1 MAVWWRR
8 SAVSLLSAVSIASVK
23 ACVSE
28 KEWSSRE
35 MVRRAAN
42 WVRVS
47 SETLST
53 RCRPGPGPW
62 KSGSVR
68 ALYRR
73 LMWNRRISS
82 PYSFTA
88 ERKRRSVLAKV
99 KIQLKGLPCVS
110 TSEKSWYMLPYAWR
124 MKAHAM
130 GGPRAVAVHWLKMM
144 ARSRPTGEG
153 ACMAENLF
161 PEATPLTFLENEPWA
176 WVRLYVSILAQVS
189 DPRVEGT
196 GSH

>member
-1 MAVWWRR
+1 MRFPPPPLRNLPGRVGAGVEGLRLYYVSLGAPAPYGGPGAPPPPPGGAARAAGGGTAAAGWRR

-53 RCRPGPGPW
+53 RCRLGPGPW

-68 ALYRR
+68 ALFSE
-73 LMWNRRISS
+73 ISRFE
-82 PYSFTA
+82 PA
-88 ERKRRSVLAKV
+88 EAS
-99 KIQLKGLPCVS
+99 
-110 TSEKSWYMLPYAWR
+110 
-124 MKAHAM
+124 AM
-130 GGPRAVAVHWLKMM
+130 GR
-144 ARSRPTGEG
+144 
-153 ACMAENLF
+153 
-161 PEATPLTFLENEPWA
+161 
-176 WVRLYVSILAQVS
+176 
-189 DPRVEGT
+189 
-196 GSH
+196 